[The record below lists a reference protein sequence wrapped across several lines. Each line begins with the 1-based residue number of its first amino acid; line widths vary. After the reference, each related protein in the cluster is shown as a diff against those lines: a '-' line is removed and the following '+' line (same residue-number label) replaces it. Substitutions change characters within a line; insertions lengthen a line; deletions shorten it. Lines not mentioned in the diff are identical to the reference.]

1 MRRQLIIE
9 KYPWET
15 RLAIVED
22 GRLVELHYEEDD
34 DRVGNIY
41 KARVMNVLPGL
52 SCAFVDLGYE
62 KNAFLYQGDLRGVKP
77 NTFIG
82 DVLKRDNEIL
92 VQVKKEEVPGKGARV
107 TTHLTLPG
115 HYLVFLPYQN
125 DVSISRKV
133 KDPELREELRTYLRG
148 LKPEN
153 SGLIVRTAGA
163 LAPLQ
168 DLAVEL
174 ESLYAKWQQIC
185 DLERHM
191 AAPALI
197 YKDLDVVQKV
207 LRDYIDGKTTS
218 IVLNDQK
225 QAGLIKE
232 LISQDAAARGIKIKV
247 EDAPLEKLGL
257 EREIKRLAKPR
268 VWLKSGGFLIIEET
282 EAMAVIDVNS
292 GKYTGKRQ
300 LNETILK
307 TNLEAAHEI
316 PRQLRLRG
324 IGGIILIDFI
334 DMKEKSHRN
343 EVLQALEQELY
354 QDKAHSRVLGITR
367 LGLVEM
373 TRKKTRAS
381 LGTVLAEE
389 CPVCEGKGRTPSN
402 KVICHEIMRQ
412 IYNLG
417 RRSANT
423 IHVDVLPEIL
433 PHLEEESWHIGQIK
447 EHLGKEIIF
456 SPNPG
461 LEDSI
466 TIRS

>member
-62 KNAFLYQGDLRGVKP
+62 KNAFLYQGDLRGIKP
-77 NTFIG
+77 NVSIG

-168 DLAVEL
+168 DLAAEL
-174 ESLYAKWQQIC
+174 DSLYAKWQQIC

-197 YKDLDVVQKV
+197 YKDLDVIQKV
-207 LRDYIDGKTTS
+207 LRDYVDGRTTS
-218 IVLNDQK
+218 IVLNDK
-225 QAGLIKE
+225 EQASLIRE

-257 EREIKRLAKPR
+257 EREIKRLAKSR
-268 VWLKSGGFLIIEET
+268 VWLKSGGFIIIEET

-307 TNLEAAHEI
+307 INLEAAHEI

-354 QDKAHSRVLGITR
+354 KDKAHSRVLGITR

-423 IHVDVLPEIL
+423 VTVEVRPEIL
-433 PHLEEESWHIGQIK
+433 TPLEEESRHISQIK
-447 EHLGKEIIF
+447 EHLGKDIVF
-456 SPNPG
+456 TPNPD
-461 LEDSI
+461 LEDYYQ
-466 TIRS
+466 IR

>member
-1 MRRQLIIE
+1 MQRTLVIE

-15 RLAIVED
+15 RLAILED

-62 KNAFLYQGDLRGVKP
+62 KNAFLYQGDLRGAKLSAP
-77 NTFIG
+77 IG
-82 DVLKRDNEIL
+82 NFLKRDHEIL

-125 DVSISRKV
+125 DVNISRKV
-133 KDPELREELRTYLRG
+133 KDPELREELRTYLRR
-148 LKPEN
+148 LKPKN
-153 SGLIVRTAGA
+153 TGLIVRTAGA
-163 LAPLQ
+163 LASLQ
-168 DLAVEL
+168 DLAAEL
-174 ESLYAKWQQIC
+174 ETLYDKWQHIC

-207 LRDYIDGKTTS
+207 LRDYIDGSTTS
-218 IVLNDQK
+218 IVLNDRE
-225 QAGLIKE
+225 QADFIKE
-232 LISQDAAARGIKIKV
+232 FISQDPAARGIKIKV
-247 EDAPLEKLGL
+247 EEAPLEKLGL
-257 EREIKRLAKPR
+257 EREIKRLTKPR

-292 GKYTGKRQ
+292 GKYVGKRE
-300 LNETILK
+300 LNKTILK
-307 TNLEAAHEI
+307 TNLEAAQEI

-334 DMKEKSHRN
+334 DMKEKSHRK
-343 EVLQALEQELY
+343 EVLKVLEQGLY
-354 QDKAHSRVLGITR
+354 QDKAHSRVLGLTR

-381 LGTVLAEE
+381 LGTLLAEE
-389 CPVCEGKGRTPSN
+389 CLACEGKGQTPSTR
-402 KVICHEIMRQ
+402 VICHEIMRQ
-412 IYNLG
+412 IYNVG
-417 RRSANT
+417 HREGNT
-423 IHVDVLPEIL
+423 IYVDVFPEIL
-433 PHLEEESWHIGQIK
+433 PYLEEEKKHINLIK
-447 EHLGKEIIF
+447 DRLGKRIVF
-456 SPNPG
+456 SPNAE
-461 LEDSI
+461 LEEYYH
-466 TIRS
+466 IRS

>member
-9 KYPWET
+9 RYPWET

-41 KARVMNVLPGL
+41 KARVKNVLPGL
-52 SCAFVDLGYE
+52 SCAFVDLGYD
-62 KNAFLYQGDLRGVKP
+62 KNAFLYQGDLRGIKP
-77 NTFIG
+77 NTSIG
-82 DVLKRDNEIL
+82 DVLKRDNELL

-153 SGLIVRTAGA
+153 SGMIVRTAGA

-168 DLAVEL
+168 DLAAEL

-185 DLERHM
+185 EMERHM

-197 YKDLDVVQKV
+197 YKDLDVVQRV

-218 IVLNDQK
+218 IVLNNK
-225 QAGLIKE
+225 EQADSIRE

-257 EREIKRLAKPR
+257 EREIKRLTKSR
-268 VWLKSGGFLIIEET
+268 VWLKSGGFIIIEET

-307 TNLEAAHEI
+307 TNLEAAYEI

-343 EVLQALEQELY
+343 EVLQTLEQELY
-354 QDKAHSRVLGITR
+354 KDKAHSRVLGITR

-412 IYNLG
+412 VYNLG
-417 RRSANT
+417 SRSADT
-423 IHVDVLPEIL
+423 VCVEVRPEIL
-433 PHLEEESWHIGQIK
+433 PHLEEESRYISQIK
-447 EHLGKEIIF
+447 EHLGKDILF
-456 SPNPG
+456 TPNPD
-461 LEDSI
+461 LDAYYQ
-466 TIRS
+466 IR

>member
-1 MRRQLIIE
+1 MRRQLVIE
-9 KYPWET
+9 RYPWET
-15 RLAIVED
+15 RLAIIED

-62 KNAFLYQGDLRGVKP
+62 KNAFLYQGDLRGMKP
-77 NTFIG
+77 NAFIA
-82 DVLKRDNEIL
+82 DVLKRDHEIL

-115 HYLVFLPYQN
+115 HYLVFLPFQH

-133 KDPELREELRTYLRG
+133 KDPEVREELRTYLRG

-163 LAPLQ
+163 LASLQ
-168 DLAVEL
+168 DLATEL
-174 ESLYAKWQQIC
+174 EILYAKWQHIC

-207 LRDYIDGKTTS
+207 LRDYIDGNTTS
-218 IVLNDQK
+218 IILNDK
-225 QAGLIKE
+225 EQAGFIKE
-232 LISQDAAARGIKIKV
+232 LIGPDPAARGIKIKV
-247 EDAPLEKLGL
+247 EEAPLEKLGL
-257 EREIKRLAKPR
+257 EREIKRLAKSR

-292 GKYTGKRQ
+292 GKYIGKRE

-343 EVLQALEQELY
+343 EVLQALEHELY
-354 QDKAHSRVLGITR
+354 QDKAHTRVLGLTR

-389 CPVCEGKGRTPSN
+389 CSVCEGKGRTPSN

-412 IYNLG
+412 IYNMG
-417 RRSANT
+417 HRDGDT
-423 IHVDVLPEIL
+423 VYVDVLPEIL
-433 PHLEEESWHIGQIK
+433 HHLEEESWHISQIRD
-447 EHLGKEIIF
+447 HLGKEIVF

-461 LEDSI
+461 LEDYFL
-466 TIRS
+466 IRS

>member
-1 MRRQLIIE
+1 MVRRQLIIE
-9 KYPWET
+9 RYPWET

-22 GRLVELHYEEDD
+22 GRLAELHYEEDD

-62 KNAFLYQGDLRGVKP
+62 KNAFLYQGDLRGIKH
-77 NTFIG
+77 NASIG

-168 DLAVEL
+168 DLATEL
-174 ESLYAKWQQIC
+174 ESLNAKWQQIC

-197 YKDLDVVQKV
+197 HKDLDVVQKV
-207 LRDYIDGKTTS
+207 LRDYIDGHTTS
-218 IVLNDQK
+218 IVLNDQE
-225 QAGLIKE
+225 QADFIKE
-232 LISQDAAARGIKIKV
+232 FISQDAAARGIKIKV

-257 EREIKRLAKPR
+257 EREIKRLSKSR
-268 VWLKSGGFLIIEET
+268 VWLKSGGFIIIEET

-307 TNLEAAHEI
+307 INLEAAHEI

-334 DMKEKSHRN
+334 DMKEKSHRS

-354 QDKAHSRVLGITR
+354 KDKAHSRVLGITR

-373 TRKKTRAS
+373 TRKKSRAS

-412 IYNLG
+412 IYNRG
-417 RRSANT
+417 RLLAHT
-423 IHVDVLPEIL
+423 VYVEVQPEIL
-433 PHLEEESWHIGQIK
+433 PHLEEESRHISQIK
-447 EHLGKEIIF
+447 DHLGKDIVF
-456 SPNPG
+456 TPNPD
-461 LEDSI
+461 LEEYYHI
-466 TIRS
+466 Q

>member
-9 KYPWET
+9 RYPWET

-52 SCAFVDLGYE
+52 SCAFVDLGYD

-77 NTFIG
+77 NTPIG

-107 TTHLTLPG
+107 TTHITLPG

-133 KDPELREELRTYLRG
+133 KDPDLRDELRTYLRG

-168 DLAVEL
+168 DLAAEL
-174 ESLYAKWQQIC
+174 ETLYAKWQQIC
-185 DLERHM
+185 DLERHV

-197 YKDLDVVQKV
+197 YKDLDVVHKV

-218 IVLNDQK
+218 IVLNDQE
-225 QAGLIKE
+225 QADLIKE
-232 LISQDAAARGIKIKV
+232 IISQDAAARGIKIKV
-247 EDAPLEKLGL
+247 EHAPLEKLGL
-257 EREIKRLAKPR
+257 EKEIKRLTKSR

-292 GKYTGKRQ
+292 GKYIGKRQ

-343 EVLQALEQELY
+343 EVLQALEKELY
-354 QDKAHSRVLGITR
+354 QDKAHSRVLGLTR

-373 TRKKTRAS
+373 TRKKSRAS
-381 LGTVLAEE
+381 LRTVLAEE
-389 CPVCEGKGRTPSN
+389 CPVCEGKGRMPSN
-402 KVICHEIMRQ
+402 KEICHEIMRQ
-412 IYNLG
+412 VYNLG
-417 RRSANT
+417 RRSAKAVY
-423 IHVDVLPEIL
+423 VDVIPELL
-433 PHLEEESWHIGQIK
+433 PHLEEEQRYINQI
-447 EHLGKEIIF
+447 EDHLGKNIVF
-456 SPNPG
+456 SPHPG
-461 LEDSI
+461 LEEFYR
-466 TIRS
+466 IRA

>member
-1 MRRQLIIE
+1 VRRQLIIE

-62 KNAFLYQGDLRGVKP
+62 KNAFLYQGDLRGIKP
-77 NTFIG
+77 NVSIG

-168 DLAVEL
+168 DLAAEL
-174 ESLYAKWQQIC
+174 DSLYAKWQQIC

-197 YKDLDVVQKV
+197 YKDLDVIQKV
-207 LRDYIDGKTTS
+207 LRDYVDGRTTS
-218 IVLNDQK
+218 IVLNDK
-225 QAGLIKE
+225 EQASLIRE

-257 EREIKRLAKPR
+257 EREIKRLAKSR
-268 VWLKSGGFLIIEET
+268 VWLKSGGFIIIEET

-307 TNLEAAHEI
+307 INLEAAHEI

-354 QDKAHSRVLGITR
+354 KDKAHSRVLGITR

-423 IHVDVLPEIL
+423 VTVEVRPEIL
-433 PHLEEESWHIGQIK
+433 TPLEEESRHISQIK
-447 EHLGKEIIF
+447 EHLGKDIVF
-456 SPNPG
+456 TPNPD
-461 LEDSI
+461 LEDYYQ
-466 TIRS
+466 IR

>member
-9 KYPWET
+9 RYPWET

-52 SCAFVDLGYE
+52 SCAFVDLGYD

-77 NTFIG
+77 NTPIG

-133 KDPELREELRTYLRG
+133 KDPELRDELRTYLRG

-168 DLAVEL
+168 DLAAEL
-174 ESLYAKWQQIC
+174 ETLYAKWQQIC

-197 YKDLDVVQKV
+197 YKDLDVVHKV

-218 IVLNDQK
+218 IVLNNRE
-225 QAGLIKE
+225 QAELIKE

-257 EREIKRLAKPR
+257 EKEIKRLTKSR

-373 TRKKTRAS
+373 TRKKSRAS
-381 LGTVLAEE
+381 LRTVLAEE

-402 KVICHEIMRQ
+402 KEICHEIMRQ
-412 IYNLG
+412 VYNLG
-417 RRSANT
+417 RRSGKT
-423 IHVDVLPEIL
+423 IQVEVLPEIL
-433 PHLEEESWHIGQIK
+433 PHLQEESRHINQIK
-447 EHLGKEIIF
+447 DHLGKDIVF
-456 SPNPG
+456 SPNPD
-461 LEDSI
+461 LEEYYR
-466 TIRS
+466 IR

>member
-1 MRRQLIIE
+1 
-9 KYPWET
+9 
-15 RLAIVED
+15 VED

-52 SCAFVDLGYE
+52 SCAFVDLGYD

-77 NTFIG
+77 NTPIG

-107 TTHLTLPG
+107 TTHITLPG

-133 KDPELREELRTYLRG
+133 KDPDLRDELRTYLRG

-168 DLAVEL
+168 DLAAEL
-174 ESLYAKWQQIC
+174 ETLYAKWQQIC
-185 DLERHM
+185 DLERHV

-197 YKDLDVVQKV
+197 YKDLDVVHKV

-218 IVLNDQK
+218 IVLNDQE
-225 QAGLIKE
+225 QADLIKE
-232 LISQDAAARGIKIKV
+232 IISQDAAARGIKIKV
-247 EDAPLEKLGL
+247 EHAPLEKLGL
-257 EREIKRLAKPR
+257 EKEIKRLTKSR

-292 GKYTGKRQ
+292 GKYIGKRQ

-343 EVLQALEQELY
+343 EVLQALEKELY
-354 QDKAHSRVLGITR
+354 QDKAHSRVLGLTR

-373 TRKKTRAS
+373 TRKKSRAS
-381 LGTVLAEE
+381 LRTVLAEE
-389 CPVCEGKGRTPSN
+389 CPVCEGKGRMPSN
-402 KVICHEIMRQ
+402 KEICHEIMRQ
-412 IYNLG
+412 VYNLG
-417 RRSANT
+417 RRSAKAVY
-423 IHVDVLPEIL
+423 VDVIPELL
-433 PHLEEESWHIGQIK
+433 PHLEEEQRYINQI
-447 EHLGKEIIF
+447 EDHLGKNIVF
-456 SPNPG
+456 SPHPG
-461 LEDSI
+461 LEEFYR
-466 TIRS
+466 IRA

>member
-1 MRRQLIIE
+1 MQRQLVIE

-62 KNAFLYQGDLRGVKP
+62 KNAFLYQGDLRGIKN
-77 NTFIG
+77 NTSIS

-107 TTHLTLPG
+107 TTYLTLPG

-125 DVSISRKV
+125 DVNISRKV
-133 KDPELREELRTYLRG
+133 KDPELREELRTYLKA
-148 LKPEN
+148 LKPKN
-153 SGLIVRTAGA
+153 SGVIVRTAGA

-174 ESLYAKWQQIC
+174 DSLYATWQQIC
-185 DLERHM
+185 ELERHM
-191 AAPALI
+191 AAPALL
-197 YKDLDVVQKV
+197 YKDLDVVQRV
-207 LRDYIDGKTTS
+207 LRDYIDGNTTS
-218 IVLNDQK
+218 IVLNK
-225 QAGLIKE
+225 QEEAVMIKE
-232 LISQDAAARGIKIKV
+232 LLSQDAVAQGIKIKV

-257 EREIKRLAKPR
+257 EREIKRLMKSR
-268 VWLKSGGFLIIEET
+268 VWLKSGGFIIIEET
-282 EAMAVIDVNS
+282 EAMTVIDVNS

-300 LNETILK
+300 FNQTILK

-334 DMKEKSHRN
+334 DMKDRSHQA

-354 QDKAHSRVLGITR
+354 KDKAHSRVLGITK

-389 CPVCEGKGRTPSN
+389 CQVCEGKGRIPSN

-417 RRSANT
+417 HRSATTVN
-423 IHVDVLPEIL
+423 VDVRPEIL
-433 PHLEEESWHIGQIK
+433 PHLEEQSRYISQIK
-447 EHLGKEIIF
+447 EQLGKEIVF
-456 SPNPG
+456 SPNPD
-461 LEDSI
+461 LEGYYH
-466 TIRS
+466 IRS

>member
-62 KNAFLYQGDLRGVKP
+62 KNAFLYQGDLRGIKP
-77 NTFIG
+77 NVSIG

-168 DLAVEL
+168 DLAAEL
-174 ESLYAKWQQIC
+174 DSLYAKWQQIC

-197 YKDLDVVQKV
+197 YKDLDVIQKV
-207 LRDYIDGKTTS
+207 LRDYVDGRTTS
-218 IVLNDQK
+218 IVLNDK
-225 QAGLIKE
+225 EQASLIRE

-257 EREIKRLAKPR
+257 EREIKRLAKSR
-268 VWLKSGGFLIIEET
+268 VWLKSGGFIIIEET

-307 TNLEAAHEI
+307 INLEAAHEI

-354 QDKAHSRVLGITR
+354 KDKAHSRVLGITR

-423 IHVDVLPEIL
+423 ITVEVRPEIL
-433 PHLEEESWHIGQIK
+433 TPLEEESRHISQIK
-447 EHLGKEIIF
+447 EHLGKDIVF
-456 SPNPG
+456 TPNPD
-461 LEDSI
+461 LEDYYQ
-466 TIRS
+466 IR